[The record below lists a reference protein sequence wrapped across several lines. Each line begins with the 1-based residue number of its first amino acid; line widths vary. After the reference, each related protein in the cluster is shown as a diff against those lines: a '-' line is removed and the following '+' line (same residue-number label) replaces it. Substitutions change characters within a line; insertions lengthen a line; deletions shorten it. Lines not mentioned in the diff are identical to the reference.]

1 MTINQSESVNA
12 LMSEVAAMRSR
23 LEQYTQR
30 ENSSSAHSREAK
42 AISSQTSPQ
51 LEQLSQALNLS
62 QFERQVLLLCVSAEL
77 EFSVLRLCAEAQKTM
92 KKYYPTFTLAFAL
105 FPDLQSQHWSVTKP
119 TSPLRKLDLIRV
131 QPESS
136 LMTNSLRVS
145 EWVIH
150 YLIGQPYLSQEL
162 VGLINELDL
171 QDNRENLPQSQDEIA
186 KQLTDLWISE
196 SHPLIQLCGN
206 KVSSRAIASHVC
218 HQLGYSLYNLSPE
231 FLPIAPD
238 DLEHTLTLWERQ
250 AKLTQ
255 SALFLD
261 YDLALLER
269 DIPKKNAFIYW
280 LDHIESP
287 LIIATYNRIPE
298 RYRPIITFDVPDLSI
313 QEQKQIWEVLIQKNW
328 PTLDAKSMASDIDR
342 LVNQFNLT
350 VPAIEAACQ
359 GTTSL
364 LKTQSSQSS
373 SLPKKSEESEE
384 SEESHVIQCLWSSC
398 RTLAR
403 PQIGELAQPLDAVA
417 TFDDLILPDECKEI
431 LNNIIGQVNNKAKV
445 YQDWEFSKKS
455 RRGLGTSV
463 LFYGPSGTGKTM
475 AAEVLAKELK
485 LDLYRIDLSSVVS
498 KYIGETEENLRKVF
512 DAAELSGAV
521 LLFDE
526 ADALFGKRSDVKD
539 SQDRH
544 ANIEVS
550 YLLQRMEDYQGL
562 AILTTNLKDSLDSA
576 FMRRLRFIIEFPFP
590 NAEQRQKIW
599 KNTFPSKLGE
609 SVPSEKDTRKLARLN
624 VAGGNIRSIAL
635 NAAFLAASDPEQ
647 RLNME
652 HLFKA
657 AKLEALKLERPLTDS
672 EIRGWI
678 PES

>member
-1 MTINQSESVNA
+1 MTINQANPVTT
-12 LMSEVAAMRSR
+12 LMAEIMAMRSR

-30 ENSSSAHSREAK
+30 DNSPSAQSREAK
-42 AISSQTSPQ
+42 ATSSQTSPE
-51 LEQLSQALNLS
+51 LDRLSQLLNLS

-77 EFSVLRLCAEAQKTM
+77 EFSVLRLCAEAQKEI
-92 KKYYPTFTLAFAL
+92 KKTYPTFTLAFAL
-105 FPDLQSQHWSVTKP
+105 FPELQSQHWRATKP
-119 TSPLRKLDLIRV
+119 TSPLRKWDLLRV
-131 QPESS
+131 QPELT
-136 LMTNSLRVS
+136 LMTNSLKVS
-145 EWVIH
+145 DWVTH
-150 YLIGQPYLSQEL
+150 YLLGESYLSQEL
-162 VGLINELDL
+162 IGLIHQLDI
-171 QDNRENLPQSQDEIA
+171 QEQNGRLPESQSRISGQL
-186 KQLTDLWISE
+186 KQLWESE
-196 SHPLIQLCGN
+196 SHPIVQLCGN
-206 KVSSRAIASHVC
+206 KISSRAIASHVC
-218 HQLGYSLYNLSPE
+218 HELGYSLYSLSPQ

-250 AKLTQ
+250 AKLTK

-261 YDLALLER
+261 YDLAQLER

-280 LDHIESP
+280 LDHIDSP

-298 RYRPIITFDVPDLSI
+298 RYRPLITFDVPDLSI
-313 QEQKQIWEVLIQKNW
+313 QEQKEIWKSRIEETW
-328 PTLDAKSMASDIDR
+328 TTLNLDQMTSKIAG

-359 GTTSL
+359 GTASILSNQFSESSATS
-364 LKTQSSQSS
+364 K
-373 SLPKKSEESEE
+373 EDE
-384 SEESHVIQCLWSSC
+384 VYDALWSTC

-403 PQIGELAQPLDAVA
+403 PQMGELAKPLEAIA
-417 TFDDLILPDECKEI
+417 TFKDLILPEHCQEI
-431 LNNIIGQVNNKAKV
+431 LRDIINQVKHKSKV
-445 YQDWEFSKKS
+445 YQDWGFSEKS
-455 RRGLGTSV
+455 SRGLGTSV

-475 AAEVLAKELK
+475 AAEVLAQELK

-590 NAEQRQKIW
+590 NAEQRQEIW
-599 KNTFPSKLGE
+599 SKTFPVHLEK
-609 SVPSEKDTRKLARLN
+609 SVKFEKNFRKLARLN
-624 VAGGNIRSIAL
+624 VAGGSIRSIAL
-635 NAAFLAASDPEQ
+635 NAAFLAASDSDQ

-652 HLFKA
+652 HLFRA
-657 AKLEALKLERPLTDS
+657 AQLESLKLERPLTDS
-672 EIRGWI
+672 EIRGWT
-678 PES
+678 PEN